1 METIRKS
8 RLIRGLFRMKITTKL
23 KRLPGVKW
31 AAGKLFGRYL
41 LPTSRHDLEKLS
53 TDELLSLMRHETHRI
68 EKAVYN
74 DLLITKHLLFE
85 EKRDRLDQIFRILKA
100 RGLSP
105 DEPTVAWAR
114 MVHDGFDSLQE
125 KFINPGSTPPPDF
138 EPEASGPFLRFL
150 EARRSVRVWADE
162 QPDKEALEK
171 IARKMID
178 AARWSPNSGNRQAW
192 RFKILH
198 RPEERKLLAKLKER
212 HCVTAPLLIFVGM
225 DSRLYGAMGTE
236 ERCIYIDAGAAIM
249 QMVLVAHRCGLGT
262 CWNHLGDDLINS
274 RAINKKI
281 YGRFTEAMD
290 IPIHTIP
297 VAVIA
302 LGRPAFIPPRP
313 GRMEQADVLIGKIPK
328 Q

>member
-1 METIRKS
+1 METIKKS

-41 LPTSRHDLEKLS
+41 LPTSRRDLEKLS

-85 EKRDRLDQIFRILKA
+85 EKRDRLDRIFRILQKQ
-100 RGLSP
+100 GVSQE
-105 DEPTVAWAR
+105 EPTVAWAR
-114 MVHDGFDSLQE
+114 LVHDGFDSLRE
-125 KFINPGSTPPPDF
+125 KYIEPGSTPPPAF
-138 EPEASGPFLRFL
+138 KPEAAGDFLRFL
-150 EARRSVRVWADE
+150 KTRRSVRVWADE
-162 QPDKEALEK
+162 QPDREALEE
-171 IARKMID
+171 IAREMID

-192 RFKILH
+192 RFRIIKT
-198 RPEERKLLAKLKER
+198 PEEMELLTKLKER

-225 DSRLYGAMGTE
+225 DRRLYGAMGKE
-236 ERCIYIDAGAAIM
+236 ERCIHIDAGAAIM
-249 QMVLVAHRCGLGT
+249 QMILVAHRCGLGT

-274 RAINKKI
+274 REINRKI
-281 YGRFTEAMD
+281 YRRFTEVMG
-290 IPIHTIP
+290 IPPYIIP

-302 LGRPAFIPPRP
+302 LGREAFIPPRP
-313 GRMEQADVLIGKIPK
+313 GRMNRSSVMLGV
-328 Q
+328 